1 MFKFICFNILF
12 LFTIVIKAS
21 NEEGKENNNEYE
33 AKENTVVIN
42 ADNKKWIVNNDMK
55 FNSVVI
61 TCPFC
66 NRNISTSMATSFDCC
81 AFSLCCLSLGIPY
94 IIVQNCRGK
103 GFHISRVKHSC
114 PYCNNVIGYYE
125 PL

>member
-12 LFTIVIKAS
+12 LFSIVIKAS
-21 NEEGKENNNEYE
+21 NEEKKVNDNGYE
-33 AKENTVVIN
+33 AKGNPVVIN
-42 ADNKKWIVNNDMK
+42 ADNKKGIVNNDMK
-55 FNSVVI
+55 FNSVLI
-61 TCPFC
+61 TCPSC
-66 NRNISTSMATSFDCC
+66 NRNVNTSVKTSFDCC

-103 GFHISRVKHSC
+103 GFHISRVEHSC
-114 PYCNNVIGYYE
+114 VYCNNVVGYYE